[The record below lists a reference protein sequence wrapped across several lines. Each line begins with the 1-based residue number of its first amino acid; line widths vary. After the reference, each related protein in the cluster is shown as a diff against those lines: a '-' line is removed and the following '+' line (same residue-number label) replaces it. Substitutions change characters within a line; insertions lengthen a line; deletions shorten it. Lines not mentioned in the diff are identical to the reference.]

1 LTVTGNNGAQNTATI
16 AIIVKVLSATS
27 VKIFPNPVYNDLNV
41 SLPAAVSGKVTMDIY
56 DEMGHHLLSN
66 TVEKVGQVPSV
77 EHMDVSSLSRGAYF
91 LKVSTQGERVTV
103 KMIKI
108 Q

>member
-1 LTVTGNNGAQNTATI
+1 
-16 AIIVKVLSATS
+16 
-27 VKIFPNPVYNDLNV
+27 
-41 SLPAAVSGKVTMDIY
+41 
-56 DEMGHHLLSN
+56 MGHHLLSN